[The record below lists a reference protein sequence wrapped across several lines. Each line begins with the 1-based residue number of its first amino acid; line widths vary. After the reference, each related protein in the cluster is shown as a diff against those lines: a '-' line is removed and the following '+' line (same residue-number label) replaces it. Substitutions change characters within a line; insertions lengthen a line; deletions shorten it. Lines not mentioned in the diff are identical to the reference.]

1 MSACR
6 RLPLAL
12 LAFGA
17 TLVGTASAQ
26 AEDTTLA
33 QASFERGRQAMSAE
47 DYQFARTQFEASY
60 RADPALGALL
70 NLAVCEQRLGL
81 WNGALTHL
89 DQGLRQVGA
98 EDKRRPS
105 IVARVDELSA
115 RIPHLTLRSKAP
127 LAPNIS
133 VS

>member
-1 MSACR
+1 MSAG
-6 RLPLAL
+6 RLRAL
-12 LAFGA
+12 LLLAVGA
-17 TLVGTASAQ
+17 PLLGPVCAR
-26 AEDTTLA
+26 AEESSLPQT
-33 QASFERGRQAMSAE
+33 SFERGRQAMSTE
-47 DYQFARTQFEASY
+47 DYQLARTQFEASY
-60 RADPALGALL
+60 RADPALRALL

-81 WNGALTHL
+81 SNSALTHL